1 MFNPPL
7 VNQIIVFTGASVTS
21 CHFPS
26 ASSSCAVTAS
36 IDGCVKIW
44 DVKTARALADPDE
57 GTANY
62 NFLLFPNM
70 SARSALTASCSESG
84 RHILYDFYTKSS
96 PVLDCKFIKGSSLLF
111 AAGYF
116 KTE

>member
-1 MFNPPL
+1 MKSSF
-7 VNQIIVFTGASVTS
+7 FSGASATA
-21 CHFPS
+21 CHFP
-26 ASSSCAVTAS
+26 AGSSSCAVTAS

-44 DVKTARALADPDE
+44 DVKTARAQAEPE
-57 GTANY
+57 GKLTLPSFFSCVVLSLNIFYVTAIR
-62 NFLLFPNM
+62 
-70 SARSALTASCSESG
+70 AGSG

-116 KTE
+116 KTD